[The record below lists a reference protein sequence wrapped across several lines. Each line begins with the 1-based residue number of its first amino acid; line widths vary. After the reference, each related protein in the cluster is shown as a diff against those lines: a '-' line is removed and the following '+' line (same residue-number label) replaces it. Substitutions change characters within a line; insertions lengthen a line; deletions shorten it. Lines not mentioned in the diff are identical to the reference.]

1 MPEKENQPT
10 NKNDTAQ
17 NGVVI
22 QVYETS
28 QWMQTD
34 KSYDQLKH
42 RFSYFKCMYFVR
54 NGKTVT
60 QEG

>member
-10 NKNDTAQ
+10 NKNDTPQ

-34 KSYDQLKH
+34 
-42 RFSYFKCMYFVR
+42 
-54 NGKTVT
+54 
-60 QEG
+60 